1 MICEGVEVLVLKKG
15 TLPSGDTKRIPF
27 NHKEQLQMDHFW
39 QLMPRDK
46 KLRRGVT
53 ILEWIIDSEDQV
65 GLLHNAGGHKRV
77 LTKVISLVPLCIP
90 VQAFMR
96 NRGKKNSVGVM
107 AGKSTL
113 NRAQSSGREAWVISP
128 GVPQQ

>member
-15 TLPSGDTKRIPF
+15 TLSSGDTKRIPF

-96 NRGKKNSVGVM
+96 NRGKKKTV
-107 AGKSTL
+107 
-113 NRAQSSGREAWVISP
+113 
-128 GVPQQ
+128 